1 MKKLS
6 KKNKDLL
13 PTIMGGVMAVST
25 AWLLIDW
32 HNFEFSKKNIFIL
45 FLSTINAIA
54 GYYTTLKNEDN

>member
-1 MKKLS
+1 
-6 KKNKDLL
+6 
-13 PTIMGGVMAVST
+13 MGVVMAVST

-54 GYYTTLKNEDN
+54 GYYTTLKNENE

>member
-1 MKKLS
+1 MRTKK
-6 KKNKDLL
+6 KRNDLIA
-13 PTIMGGVMAVST
+13 TIAGGVMAVST

-54 GYYTTLKNEDN
+54 GYYTTLKNENE

>member
-1 MKKLS
+1 MRTKK
-6 KKNKDLL
+6 KRNDLIA
-13 PTIMGGVMAVST
+13 TIAGLVMAVST

-54 GYYTTLKNEDN
+54 GYYTTLKNENE